1 MHALLYVA
9 AVVSLLLQRQATIAP
24 RKLHLTCA
32 LRYLEM
38 RILTT
43 AMCHSVLL
51 QLLPTTANTTDTH
64 VRFPAE
70 MPVTTAGFRAPSWQ
84 AGTTLQEYC
93 SAVQQSIAAPWQ
105 QRRALVQALA
115 AACGML
121 EYDAADFSSA
131 HIFVQV
137 CKHKCHYHQ

>member
-1 MHALLYVA
+1 MCCY
-9 AVVSLLLQRQATIAP
+9 VSLLLLCVAATTSNA
-24 RKLHLTCA
+24 T
-32 LRYLEM
+32 E
-38 RILTT
+38 
-43 AMCHSVLL
+43 
-51 QLLPTTANTTDTH
+51 TH
-64 VRFPAE
+64 VRFPSE
-70 MPVTTAGFRAPSWQ
+70 MPVTKAGFRAPSWQ

-137 CKHKCHYHQ
+137 RKLF

>member
-1 MHALLYVA
+1 MVLAN
-9 AVVSLLLQRQATIAP
+9 
-24 RKLHLTCA
+24 
-32 LRYLEM
+32 EGM
-38 RILTT
+38 R
-43 AMCHSVLL
+43 V
-51 QLLPTTANTTDTH
+51 QLLRNTETN
-64 VRFPAE
+64 VRFPSE
-70 MPVTTAGFRAPSWQ
+70 MPVTKAGFRAPSWQ

-93 SAVQQSIAAPWQ
+93 SAVQQCIAAPWQ

-137 CKHKCHYHQ
+137 RSDTVVISD